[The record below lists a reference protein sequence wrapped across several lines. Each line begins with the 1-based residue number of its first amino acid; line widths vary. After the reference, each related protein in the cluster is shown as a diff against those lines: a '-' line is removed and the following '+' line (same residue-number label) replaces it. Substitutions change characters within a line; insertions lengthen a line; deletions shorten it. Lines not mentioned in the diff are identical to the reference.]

1 MNPTNPTIPVNVQQA
16 FNVAYVASLPTPV
29 QALFTFEY
37 IGNPGVLTLVSNM
50 PFPQYLAQF
59 QSLIARGYG
68 AFLLSVGIGG
78 DPYSVFSTLSA
89 IGETWVPN
97 ATQIP
102 LGLPGQYSGP
112 GQSLIYPGYSLG
124 PYPTTKPAGWIT
136 VPPMAQLLAPG
147 ANVSALLGAW
157 YPPFNLPAP
166 PPPPAPPAPTDPV
179 GAQMTGTSDYYDAP
193 GANETTYPNGAEYT
207 DSRGTF
213 IHSLVA
219 TPFGT
224 VSYWTLLA
232 AAFPGFM
239 ITLPVTTDANDS
251 LAALVSINGGTLAK
265 LAVIQTNAQAYNAS
279 GVNVTATLT
288 AAGVSVPALLTAMQA
303 LYAAPS

>member
-1 MNPTNPTIPVNVQQA
+1 LNPTNPTIPVNVQQA
-16 FNVAYVASLPTPV
+16 FNAAYVASLPTPV
-29 QALFTFEY
+29 QALFTFES
-37 IGNPGVLTLVSNM
+37 IGNPGVLTLVGIM

-78 DPYSVFSTLSA
+78 DPYSVFSTLAA

-102 LGLPGQYSGP
+102 LGLSGQYSLP
-112 GQSLIYPGYSLG
+112 GVTPEPGYSLG
-124 PYPTTKPAGWIT
+124 AYPTTLPAGWIT

-147 ANVSALLGAW
+147 ANVSALLAAW
-157 YPPFNLPAP
+157 YPPFNPPTPAA
-166 PPPPAPPAPTDPV
+166 PAPPAPTDPV
-179 GAQMTGTSDYYDAP
+179 GAQMTGTSDYYNAP
-193 GANETTYPNGAEYT
+193 GAIETTYPNGSEYT

-213 IHSLVA
+213 IHNVVA

-224 VSYWTLLA
+224 VSYWSLLA
-232 AAFPGFM
+232 AAFPGFR
-239 ITLPVTTDANDS
+239 ITLPVTTDVNDS
-251 LAALVSINGGTLAK
+251 LAALVSINGATPEK
-265 LAVIQTNAQAYNAS
+265 LAVIQTNAQAYNSS
-279 GVNVTATLT
+279 GVNVTKTLT

-303 LYAAPS
+303 LYTAQS

>member
-1 MNPTNPTIPVNVQQA
+1 
-16 FNVAYVASLPTPV
+16 
-29 QALFTFEY
+29 
-37 IGNPGVLTLVSNM
+37 M

-89 IGETWVPN
+89 TGETWAPN

-102 LGLPGQYSGP
+102 LGAQGQYSLP
-112 GQSLIYPGYSLG
+112 GITPYPGYSLG

-136 VPPMAQLLAPG
+136 VPPMTQLLAPG
-147 ANVSALLGAW
+147 ANVSALLAAW
-157 YPPFNLPAP
+157 YPPFNPPAP

-179 GAQMTGTSDYYDAP
+179 GAQMTGTPDYYDAP
-193 GANETTYPNGAEYT
+193 GANETPYPNGAEYT

-213 IHSLVA
+213 IHNVVA

-224 VSYWTLLA
+224 VSYWALIA
-232 AAFPGFM
+232 AAFPGFT

-251 LAALVSINGGTLAK
+251 LAALVSINGGTP
-265 LAVIQTNAQAYNAS
+265 AQAYNAS
-279 GVNVTATLT
+279 GVNVTATFT

-303 LYAAPS
+303 LYAAQS